1 MPAVARQ
8 RPALLGATEPRTG
21 GGRGVEG
28 AADPQRPALLGATE
42 PRTGSGRGVEG
53 VADPRR
59 PVLQPQRPLK

>member
-1 MPAVARQ
+1 MAA
-8 RPALLGATEPRTG
+8 AAH
-21 GGRGVEG
+21 GVEG

-42 PRTGSGRGVEG
+42 PQTGSGRGVEG